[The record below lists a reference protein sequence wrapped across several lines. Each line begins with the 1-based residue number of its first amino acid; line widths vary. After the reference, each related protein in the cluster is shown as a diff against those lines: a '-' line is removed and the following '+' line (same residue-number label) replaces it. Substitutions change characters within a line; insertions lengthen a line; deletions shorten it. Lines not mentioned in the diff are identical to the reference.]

1 MVAVFSIEQ
10 ANPEWPSD
18 KQGLEMFRLAKI
30 LITSLLGISFG
41 NNAAFSA
48 KIGGAMVINIK
59 LSDDAFGAS
68 GETFDLYPLE
78 DTLEESLEGLA
89 TLDGHEIG
97 GGYFAIRFDATD
109 TEAAL
114 EHAKKALLAH
124 ELRAKSFILISYSDN
139 QTKRIELDNSTH

>member
-1 MVAVFSIEQ
+1 MS
-10 ANPEWPSD
+10 
-18 KQGLEMFRLAKI
+18 LLAKI
-30 LITSLLGISFG
+30 FIATLLGVSFG

-89 TLDGHEIG
+89 TLEGREIG

-109 TEAAL
+109 AEAAL
-114 EHAKKALLAH
+114 EHVKKALLAN
-124 ELRAKSFILISYSDN
+124 ELRAKSFILISYSNN
-139 QTKRIELDNSTH
+139 QTKRIELYNSAQ